1 MAKLNN
7 LAILIC
13 ALIIIVAFF
22 LPWVKVESEA
32 VGTFSKILTGKQQQL
47 ISNISAF
54 QVPIMAN
61 DQDARLMISIIKI
74 FNPKVENADKKSYL
88 IWSIPILA
96 ALMLLVSFLYGKNKW
111 VNLILGVISCLIFF
125 VAVYKI
131 KTTNMD
137 KLVLKV
143 TTAPG
148 LWLALWGYLGIGIA
162 GLVAFI
168 KGSLK
173 KS

>member
-1 MAKLNN
+1 MVKAYNI
-7 LAILIC
+7 AIIC
-13 ALIIIVAFF
+13 LVGIIIVAFF

-32 VGTFSKILTGKQQQL
+32 VGTFSKILTGKQQSA
-47 ISNISAF
+47 ISNISAY

-88 IWSIPILA
+88 IWSIPALA
-96 ALMLLVSFLYGKNKW
+96 ALILLVSLLYGRNKW
-111 VNLILGVISCLIFF
+111 VNLIFGAIGCLIFF
-125 VAVYKI
+125 AAVYKI

-143 TTAPG
+143 TTEPG
-148 LWLALWGYLGIGIA
+148 LWLTLWAYLGIGIV
-162 GLVAFI
+162 GLASFI
-168 KGSLK
+168 KASLK